1 MKKIIL
7 TLLPGFYLATAFAQQ
22 GWQHKDL
29 AADSIFGVST
39 QQAYELLKGKKGKTV
54 LVAVIDSGIDSVH
67 ADLRPVLWQNPRER
81 KNGKDDDRN
90 GYADD
95 TFGWSFLG
103 SARGSILHENAE
115 LTRFVRDGQRRF
127 PDLANLPA
135 DTSGLALYKTRRK
148 LWQSE
153 LAKARLQLNGVT
165 RMKVMTDSL
174 LLAIGKPDPTRAD
187 VLAFQPNTVQQASLR
202 SMLLRGSKDYPS
214 ILAWKAKEIDGAY
227 DHFKTEVDHK
237 WNLDHNPRATLVG
250 DNLADLH
257 ESRYGTADAMGP
269 DASHGTHV
277 AGIIGALRGNALGLD
292 GVADNVRIMSVRA
305 VPDGDERDK
314 DIANAIRYAVDNGAK
329 VINMSF
335 GKAISPN
342 KPLVDE
348 AVKYAMQKDVLLV
361 HAAGN
366 DTKDLDVMEN
376 YPNRRYADGSGEA
389 VAWLEVGASGPKLGD
404 HLPAGFSNYGK
415 HTVDLFAPG
424 VAIWSAMPH
433 NNYANMDGTSMA
445 APVVAGIAAL
455 IRSYFP
461 RLTAVEVKE
470 IIMASVVKYDGP
482 VIDRKAAT
490 PGWISFS
497 ELSVSGGVANAA
509 KAIALAAETAA
520 ERK

>member
-1 MKKIIL
+1 MKKIL
-7 TLLPGFYLATAFAQQ
+7 LSLLPGFYLATAFAQQ
-22 GWQHKDL
+22 GWQHKDPGT
-29 AADSIFGVST
+29 DGIYGVST
-39 QQAYELLKGKKGKTV
+39 LQAYELLKGKKGKTV

-103 SARGSILHENAE
+103 SDRGSILHENAE

-127 PDLANLPA
+127 PDLANLPV
-135 DTSGLALYKTRRK
+135 DTNGLALYQLRRK

-153 LAKARLQLNGVT
+153 LAKAKWQLKGVSRT
-165 RMKVMTDSL
+165 KVMIDSL

-187 VLAFQPNTVQQASLR
+187 VLAFQPNNVEQASLR
-202 SMLLRGSKDYPS
+202 SMLLKGSKDFPG
-214 ILAWKAKEIDGAY
+214 ILAWKAKEIDGAC
-227 DHFKTEVDHK
+227 DHFYSEVNYK
-237 WNLDHNPRATLVG
+237 WNIDHDPRASLVG
-250 DNLADLH
+250 DDVANIR
-257 ESRYGTADAMGP
+257 ETRYGTADAMGP

-277 AGIIGALRGNALGLD
+277 AGIIGALRGNAIGLD

-348 AVKYAMQKDVLLV
+348 AVKYAMEKDVLLV

-389 VAWLEVGASGPKLGD
+389 AAWLEVGASGPQPGD
-404 HLPAGFSNYGK
+404 HLPASFSNFGK

-424 VAIWSAMPH
+424 VAIWSTMPH
-433 NNYANMDGTSMA
+433 GQYANMDGTSMA

-461 RLTAVEVKE
+461 QLTAVEVKAV
-470 IIMASVVKYDGP
+470 IMASVVKYDGR
-482 VIDRKAAT
+482 VIDRKGGNPQGIA
-490 PGWISFS
+490 FS
-497 ELSVSGGVANAA
+497 ELSISGGVANAA
-509 KAIALAAETAA
+509 KAIALAAAKAA
-520 ERK
+520 ERN